1 MRLSDLRVGARLGS
15 AFGLLLLLM
24 LGMGLYALNKVE
36 QVQASVVALSDNWL
50 PSTQQL
56 AGVNEAL
63 NQMRR
68 GELQMMLGGDAAA
81 IKDEGDRI
89 AKQWTVL
96 PPLLKAYA
104 ATLDAGEESQAFKQL
119 TEAIDKY
126 KGTQPQLS
134 ALLTEGKADEA
145 RAWLRGDSRKAFR
158 ATTEALA
165 KLTEI
170 NTRGAT
176 AAEDRSSASY
186 TAVRLGLWVMMG
198 LALVLGGLTA
208 WLMTQSITVPLRAA
222 ARTADL
228 VADGDLSEVMQVR
241 RQDEFGDLQRAL
253 QRMQAGLNTAVRAV
267 REGADAVATAA
278 SEVSSGGHDLSART
292 EEAAASIEQTSAAMQ
307 QVAEVVRQ
315 SAASAAQARQLS
327 EAAADVAG
335 RGGEVVARVV
345 STMEG
350 IQSSSRKIGDIIGVI
365 DGIAFQT
372 NILALNAAVE
382 AARAGE
388 QGRGFAVV
396 AGEVR
401 ILAQR
406 SAQAAREIKSL
417 IASSVEQ
424 VDAGGRL
431 VSEAGDTMGRVVQS
445 VHEVRDLIG
454 HIAGAI
460 HAQSD
465 SVGEVN
471 TAITQLDGM
480 TQQNAALVEESA
492 AAAESLKQ
500 QAGWLQG
507 AVAHFRLQ
515 AG

>member
-1 MRLSDLRVGARLGS
+1 MRLSDLRVGARLGG

-24 LGMGLYALNKVE
+24 LGMGLYALHKVE
-36 QVQASVVALSDNWL
+36 QVQASVVDLSDNWL

-56 AGVNEAL
+56 AAVNEAL

-96 PPLLKAYA
+96 PPLLKAYE
-104 ATLDAGEESQAFKQL
+104 ATLAAGEEAQAFQRL
-119 TEAIDKY
+119 TTAIEQY
-126 KGTQPQLS
+126 KGTQPRLL
-134 ALLTEGKADEA
+134 ALLSDGQAEEA
-145 RAWLRGDSRKAFR
+145 RKWLRGDSRKAFR

-170 NTRGAT
+170 NTQGA
-176 AAEDRSSASY
+176 AAAQQRSSASY
-186 TAVRLGLWVMMG
+186 AAVRLGQWLMMG

-228 VADGDLSEVMQVR
+228 VADGDLSERLEVR

-315 SAASAAQARQLS
+315 SAASAEQARRLS
-327 EAAADVAG
+327 EAAAEVAG
-335 RGGEVVARVV
+335 QGGEVVARVV

-350 IQSSSRKIGDIIGVI
+350 IQGSSRKIGDIIGVI

-401 ILAQR
+401 TLAQR
-406 SAQAAREIKSL
+406 SAQAAREIKTL
-417 IASSVEQ
+417 IANSVEQ
-424 VDAGGRL
+424 VEAGGRL
-431 VSEAGDTMGRVVQS
+431 VSEAGATMERVVQS

-454 HIAGAI
+454 HIDGAI
-460 HAQSD
+460 HSQSD

-471 TAITQLDGM
+471 TAIVQLDGM

-507 AVAHFRLQ
+507 AVAHFRLG